1 MFIAESLK
9 LPILPIGTDS
19 GLYWPKRGK
28 MSPGTANVW
37 FEPLLPST
45 ASLEEIA
52 DAIGRHSA

>member
-37 FEPLLPST
+37 FEPFLPST

-52 DAIGRHSA
+52 EAIGRHSA